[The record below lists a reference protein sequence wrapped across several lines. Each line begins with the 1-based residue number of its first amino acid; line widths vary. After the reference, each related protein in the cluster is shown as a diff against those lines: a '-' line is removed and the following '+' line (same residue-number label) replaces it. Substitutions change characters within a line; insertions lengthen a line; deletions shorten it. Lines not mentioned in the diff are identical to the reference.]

1 MKKNL
6 LLLAVCVV
14 IASITF
20 YPTQIQTHPT
30 TPQNGHTGAPGD
42 ASCGKS
48 SCHNTAANTGSGSV
62 AITFSGTGDTY
73 SIGDTLDVTVTVTD
87 ATKVRSGF
95 QMINFNSGS
104 VCQGSYINST
114 TPLITQ
120 TTTAGSKTYIEH
132 KNIPSATGSAGV
144 TSWTFKWIAP
154 TTNAGDITFYAGAI
168 AANNNNS
175 DSGDLCYQTSKTL
188 SFFSG
193 LNDVLSSDLVHVG
206 PNPAKDY
213 LYITTQKNIEHVSI
227 FDIKGNLV
235 KENLTLTS
243 NSLDISDLNAGM
255 YMIVFHTAEGNIIH
269 KILK

>member
-1 MKKNL
+1 M
-6 LLLAVCVV
+6 
-14 IASITF
+14 
-20 YPTQIQTHPT
+20 
-30 TPQNGHTGAPGD
+30 
-42 ASCGKS
+42 
-48 SCHNTAANTGSGSV
+48 
-62 AITFSGTGDTY
+62 
-73 SIGDTLDVTVTVTD
+73 TVTD

-95 QMINFNSGS
+95 QMINFNSGL

-206 PNPAKDY
+206 PNPVKIISYYYSKKYRTRVY
-213 LYITTQKNIEHVSI
+213 L
-227 FDIKGNLV
+227 
-235 KENLTLTS
+235 
-243 NSLDISDLNAGM
+243 
-255 YMIVFHTAEGNIIH
+255 
-269 KILK
+269 